1 MSFCAMPMV
10 AEKNA
15 VTRPITATTVNAM
28 GAHPFILWTLMIPLL
43 EERYASHRELQDDYA
58 KQLRPFGRP
67 DFGT

>member
-28 GAHPFILWTLMIPLL
+28 GARLKMAF
-43 EERYASHRELQDDYA
+43 ERA
-58 KQLRPFGRP
+58 
-67 DFGT
+67 TM